1 MKKFLMIAAA
11 MLVMASACNFS
22 AGTKGKGS
30 DQKDSAVVFYDSK
43 GKPEPGAMYPRLI
56 KLEHYEAGR
65 GNILATFEKYVNE
78 EPSFPIYQSTD
89 NGHTWSLLSTVT
101 DTKNHYGM
109 RYQPQL
115 FEAPQDLPGL
125 RAGTILCAG
134 SSIPKDLS
142 STELLLY
149 KSEDGGKRWE
159 FVSSI
164 IKGGGAGPT
173 IPVPGQI
180 ESKDSS
186 GKWQNPVW
194 EPFLQV
200 DNSGRLLCYY
210 SDEGFKKKGY
220 NQLLAHK
227 ISVDGGKTWTEPV
240 WDVAIADSVKRPGM
254 IVTAKLP
261 NNTYIMVYEV
271 VNVPG
276 YPVYCRFSNDGEN
289 WGDPNN
295 LGTRIVDSS
304 NNFFLSGTPYVV
316 WSPAGGPN
324 GTVIVSAKG
333 TIENGVMTGEGLMM
347 NNNLGRGSWKWKKTI
362 VQYNAQLHP
371 GGYSRSMVVVDDGKR
386 ILHITP
392 VPQQGNQTNLLQTYE
407 LVSD

>member
-1 MKKFLMIAAA
+1 
-11 MLVMASACNFS
+11 
-22 AGTKGKGS
+22 
-30 DQKDSAVVFYDSK
+30 
-43 GKPEPGAMYPRLI
+43 
-56 KLEHYEAGR
+56 
-65 GNILATFEKYVNE
+65 
-78 EPSFPIYQSTD
+78 
-89 NGHTWSLLSTVT
+89 
-101 DTKNHYGM
+101 
-109 RYQPQL
+109 
-115 FEAPQDLPGL
+115 
-125 RAGTILCAG
+125 
-134 SSIPKDLS
+134 
-142 STELLLY
+142 
-149 KSEDGGKRWE
+149 
-159 FVSSI
+159 
-164 IKGGGAGPT
+164 
-173 IPVPGQI
+173 
-180 ESKDSS
+180 
-186 GKWQNPVW
+186 
-194 EPFLQV
+194 
-200 DNSGRLLCYY
+200 
-210 SDEGFKKKGY
+210 
-220 NQLLAHK
+220 
-227 ISVDGGKTWTEPV
+227 
-240 WDVAIADSVKRPGM
+240 M